1 MENSNNFNLLNS
13 KSQKELKISSKNKDE
28 DGFSRIKIS
37 LKDFPT
43 LNSLYDKNYNLEN
56 NKNSK
61 IKRCTTED
69 FKRNKKFSKVA
80 NKFLFEEKN
89 IHKTQIINTDIN
101 KTKFNKNKKENGKNK
116 INLEKAK
123 KKYNNKKEKNKTEI
137 LKSIPNYIQKDSLIN
152 VISVREAKEL
162 KKAKQNLKG
171 NNKNTNKPKPKIQ
184 KFENNKLIKDKN
196 EEINFEPKPKV
207 IPNFEFSHQFDKQ
220 IAPITNKRFKN
231 LEMKKESEEKIN
243 INPIKRFDKI
253 DICNPENDLQIIHTI
268 NNEINNT
275 INENITIENIN
286 NKIRSK
292 NGIISEDNMQNI
304 NEDEQNIRK
313 FLNLEIDKIDDLF
326 IIANNN
332 DKNNII
338 NNEINNIFD
347 NNQDINNNDNINNQ
361 EQVID
366 LEKNKDLNINNNN
379 SNIIDNE
386 IKLNNSNYF
395 HISINNENNQKDI
408 NSNND
413 INQEK
418 TIIYNNDEFSD
429 NNSFPNIYPNLDI
442 NKNMND
448 SKKQI
453 NYSQINNQYDSDSI
467 QFNNYNNTLSSVKRN
482 VDSSIEPISMDTEN
496 YSRLIGKVEN
506 EEFNIYNNENY
517 NLDNNNNKIISQEN
531 NKITDNE
538 IKMKNKIVFSLR
550 ETKLSSRE
558 NKLNCPNNIEINND
572 KSKNKK
578 NILKARKIDLI
589 NNKNKISNKIN
600 NKRYSD
606 QINNK
611 TNSQI
616 NNSNSNSNC
625 DINIYKNINTAP
637 FNYKENDQNSNQDI
651 IEKNDKIRKYL
662 SNPNHMNNEKVNN
675 LNKISQGSNKNKK
688 NKIFSDKKMNNKSK
702 NNEDTYNS
710 LYINLKYSLI
720 NGSRKST
727 EKQEEI
733 K

>member
-1 MENSNNFNLLNS
+1 MENSNNSNLLNS

-69 FKRNKKFSKVA
+69 LKRNKKFSKVA

-89 IHKTQIINTDIN
+89 IQKTQIINTDIN

-243 INPIKRFDKI
+243 INPIKRFENI

-304 NEDEQNIRK
+304 NEDEQNTRK
-313 FLNLEIDKIDDLF
+313 FLNLEINKEDLF

-386 IKLNNSNYF
+386 IKLNNSNNF
-395 HISINNENNQKDI
+395 HISINNENNQKDT

-506 EEFNIYNNENY
+506 KEFNIYNNENY

-572 KSKNKK
+572 KSKNKT

-616 NNSNSNSNC
+616 NSSNSNSNC

>member
-1 MENSNNFNLLNS
+1 MKNSNNSNLLNS

-56 NKNSK
+56 NKNPK

-89 IHKTQIINTDIN
+89 IQKTQIINTDIN

-196 EEINFEPKPKV
+196 EEFNFEPKPKV

-304 NEDEQNIRK
+304 NEDEQNTRK
-313 FLNLEIDKIDDLF
+313 FLNLEINKEDLF

-366 LEKNKDLNINNNN
+366 LEKNKDLNTNNNN

-386 IKLNNSNYF
+386 IKLNNSNNF

-453 NYSQINNQYDSDSI
+453 NYSQINNQYDSDTK
-467 QFNNYNNTLSSVKRN
+467 QFINYTNTLSSVKRN

-496 YSRLIGKVEN
+496 YSKLIGKVEN

-572 KSKNKK
+572 KSKNKT

-616 NNSNSNSNC
+616 NSSNSNSNC

-651 IEKNDKIRKYL
+651 LEKNDKIRKYL

>member
-1 MENSNNFNLLNS
+1 MENSNNSNLLNS

-304 NEDEQNIRK
+304 NEDEQNTRK
-313 FLNLEIDKIDDLF
+313 FLNLEINKEDLF

-338 NNEINNIFD
+338 NNNNIFD

-386 IKLNNSNYF
+386 IKLNNSNNF
-395 HISINNENNQKDI
+395 HISLNNENNQKDT

-506 EEFNIYNNENY
+506 KEFNIYNNENY

-616 NNSNSNSNC
+616 NSSNSNSNC

>member
-171 NNKNTNKPKPKIQ
+171 NNKNTNKPKPKIK
-184 KFENNKLIKDKN
+184 KFENNKLIKDNN
-196 EEINFEPKPKV
+196 EKFNFEPKPKV

-243 INPIKRFDKI
+243 INPIKRFENI
-253 DICNPENDLQIIHTI
+253 EICNPENDLQIIHTI

-304 NEDEQNIRK
+304 NEDEQNTKK
-313 FLNLEIDKIDDLF
+313 FLNLEINKEDLF
-326 IIANNN
+326 IKANNN

-395 HISINNENNQKDI
+395 HISINNENNQKDT

-506 EEFNIYNNENY
+506 KEFNIYNNENY

-616 NNSNSNSNC
+616 NSSNSNSNC

>member
-1 MENSNNFNLLNS
+1 MENSNNSNLLNS

-243 INPIKRFDKI
+243 INPIKRFENI
-253 DICNPENDLQIIHTI
+253 EICNPENDLQIIHTI

-304 NEDEQNIRK
+304 NEDEQNTKK
-313 FLNLEIDKIDDLF
+313 FLNLEINKEDLF

-366 LEKNKDLNINNNN
+366 LEKNKDMNINNNN

-395 HISINNENNQKDI
+395 HISLNNENNQKDT

-572 KSKNKK
+572 KSKNKT

-616 NNSNSNSNC
+616 NSSNSNSNC

-651 IEKNDKIRKYL
+651 LEKNDKIRKYL

>member
-1 MENSNNFNLLNS
+1 MENSNNSNLLNS

-43 LNSLYDKNYNLEN
+43 LNSLYDKNYHLEN
-56 NKNSK
+56 NKNPK

-89 IHKTQIINTDIN
+89 IQKTQIINTDIN

-116 INLEKAK
+116 TNLEKAK

-196 EEINFEPKPKV
+196 EEINIEPKPKV

-243 INPIKRFDKI
+243 INPIKRFDNI

-304 NEDEQNIRK
+304 NEDEQNTRK
-313 FLNLEIDKIDDLF
+313 FLNLEINKEDLF

-395 HISINNENNQKDI
+395 HISINNENNQKDT

-572 KSKNKK
+572 KSKNKT

-616 NNSNSNSNC
+616 NSSNSNSNC

>member
-1 MENSNNFNLLNS
+1 MENSNNSNLLNS

-28 DGFSRIKIS
+28 DEFSRIKIS

-89 IHKTQIINTDIN
+89 IQKTQIINTDIN

-184 KFENNKLIKDKN
+184 KFENNKLIKDNNK
-196 EEINFEPKPKV
+196 EINFEPKPKV

-243 INPIKRFDKI
+243 INPIKRFENI

-304 NEDEQNIRK
+304 NEDEQNTRK
-313 FLNLEIDKIDDLF
+313 FLNLEINKEDLF

-395 HISINNENNQKDI
+395 HISINNENNQKDT

-572 KSKNKK
+572 KSKNKT

-616 NNSNSNSNC
+616 NSSNSNSNC

>member
-243 INPIKRFDKI
+243 INPIKRFDNI

-304 NEDEQNIRK
+304 NEDEQNTKK
-313 FLNLEIDKIDDLF
+313 FLNLEINKEDLF

-338 NNEINNIFD
+338 NNNNIFD

-386 IKLNNSNYF
+386 IKLNNSNNF

-413 INQEK
+413 INQER

-506 EEFNIYNNENY
+506 KEFNIYNNENY

-572 KSKNKK
+572 KSKNKT

-616 NNSNSNSNC
+616 NSSNSNSNC

>member
-1 MENSNNFNLLNS
+1 MENSNNSNLLNS

-184 KFENNKLIKDKN
+184 KFENNKLIKENN
-196 EEINFEPKPKV
+196 EKFNFEPKPKV

-231 LEMKKESEEKIN
+231 LEMKKEYEEKIN
-243 INPIKRFDKI
+243 INPIKRFENI
-253 DICNPENDLQIIHTI
+253 EICNPENDLQIIHTI

-304 NEDEQNIRK
+304 NEDEQNTRK
-313 FLNLEIDKIDDLF
+313 FLNLEINKEDLF

-616 NNSNSNSNC
+616 NSSNSNSNC

-651 IEKNDKIRKYL
+651 LEKNDKIRKYL

>member
-1 MENSNNFNLLNS
+1 MENSNNSNLLNS

-28 DGFSRIKIS
+28 DEFSRIKIS

-69 FKRNKKFSKVA
+69 LKRNKKFSKVA

-89 IHKTQIINTDIN
+89 IQKTQIINTDIN

-116 INLEKAK
+116 TNLEKAK

-243 INPIKRFDKI
+243 INPIKRFDNI

-304 NEDEQNIRK
+304 NEDEQNTRK
-313 FLNLEIDKIDDLF
+313 FLNLEINKEDLF

-338 NNEINNIFD
+338 NNNNIFD

-386 IKLNNSNYF
+386 IKLNNSNNF
-395 HISINNENNQKDI
+395 HISINNENNQKDT

-506 EEFNIYNNENY
+506 KEFNIYNNENY

-558 NKLNCPNNIEINND
+558 NKLNCPNNIETNND
-572 KSKNKK
+572 KSKNKT

-616 NNSNSNSNC
+616 NSSNSNSNC

-637 FNYKENDQNSNQDI
+637 FNFKENDQNSNQDI

>member
-304 NEDEQNIRK
+304 NEDEQNTKK
-313 FLNLEIDKIDDLF
+313 FLNLEINKEDLF

-338 NNEINNIFD
+338 NNNNIFD

-386 IKLNNSNYF
+386 IKLNNSNNF

-413 INQEK
+413 INQER

-467 QFNNYNNTLSSVKRN
+467 QFNNYNNTLSSVKSN

-506 EEFNIYNNENY
+506 KEFNIYNNENY

-558 NKLNCPNNIEINND
+558 NKLNCPNNNIINND

-616 NNSNSNSNC
+616 NSSNSNSNC

-637 FNYKENDQNSNQDI
+637 FNFKENDQNSNQDI
-651 IEKNDKIRKYL
+651 LEKNDKIRKYL

>member
-196 EEINFEPKPKV
+196 EEINLEPKPKV

-304 NEDEQNIRK
+304 NEDEQNTKK
-313 FLNLEIDKIDDLF
+313 FLNLEINKEDLF

-338 NNEINNIFD
+338 NNNNIFD

-379 SNIIDNE
+379 SNIKDNE

-467 QFNNYNNTLSSVKRN
+467 QFNNYNNTLSSVKSN

-506 EEFNIYNNENY
+506 KEFNIYNNENY

-572 KSKNKK
+572 KSKNKT

-589 NNKNKISNKIN
+589 NNKNRLSNKIN

-616 NNSNSNSNC
+616 NSSNSNSNC

-637 FNYKENDQNSNQDI
+637 FNFKENDQNSNQDI
-651 IEKNDKIRKYL
+651 LEKNDKIRKYL

>member
-1 MENSNNFNLLNS
+1 MENSNNSNLLNS

-231 LEMKKESEEKIN
+231 LEMKKEYEEKIN
-243 INPIKRFDKI
+243 INPIKRFDNI

-304 NEDEQNIRK
+304 NEDEQNTRK
-313 FLNLEIDKIDDLF
+313 FLNLEIDKIIDLF
-326 IIANNN
+326 IEEIN
-332 DKNNII
+332 DDENDII
-338 NNEINNIFD
+338 NNNNIFD

-395 HISINNENNQKDI
+395 HISINNENNQKDT

-506 EEFNIYNNENY
+506 KEFNIYNNENY

-616 NNSNSNSNC
+616 NSSNSNSNC

-651 IEKNDKIRKYL
+651 LEKNDKIRKYL

>member
-89 IHKTQIINTDIN
+89 IQKTQIINTDIN

-196 EEINFEPKPKV
+196 EEINLAPKPKV

-243 INPIKRFDKI
+243 INPIKRFDNI

-304 NEDEQNIRK
+304 NEDEQNTKK
-313 FLNLEIDKIDDLF
+313 FLNLEINKEDLF
-326 IIANNN
+326 IEAINN

-395 HISINNENNQKDI
+395 HISINNENNQKDT

-506 EEFNIYNNENY
+506 KEFNIYNNENY

-572 KSKNKK
+572 KSKNKT

-616 NNSNSNSNC
+616 NSSNSNSNC

-637 FNYKENDQNSNQDI
+637 FNNKENDQNSNQDI

>member
-1 MENSNNFNLLNS
+1 MENSNNSNLLNS

-89 IHKTQIINTDIN
+89 IQKTQIINTDIN

-116 INLEKAK
+116 TNLEKAK

-338 NNEINNIFD
+338 NNNNIFD

-386 IKLNNSNYF
+386 IKLNNSNNF
-395 HISINNENNQKDI
+395 HISINNENNQKDT

-453 NYSQINNQYDSDSI
+453 NYSQINNQYDSD
-467 QFNNYNNTLSSVKRN
+467 
-482 VDSSIEPISMDTEN
+482 
-496 YSRLIGKVEN
+496 
-506 EEFNIYNNENY
+506 
-517 NLDNNNNKIISQEN
+517 
-531 NKITDNE
+531 
-538 IKMKNKIVFSLR
+538 
-550 ETKLSSRE
+550 
-558 NKLNCPNNIEINND
+558 
-572 KSKNKK
+572 
-578 NILKARKIDLI
+578 LK
-589 NNKNKISNKIN
+589 
-600 NKRYSD
+600 
-606 QINNK
+606 
-611 TNSQI
+611 
-616 NNSNSNSNC
+616 
-625 DINIYKNINTAP
+625 
-637 FNYKENDQNSNQDI
+637 E
-651 IEKNDKIRKYL
+651 
-662 SNPNHMNNEKVNN
+662 M
-675 LNKISQGSNKNKK
+675 
-688 NKIFSDKKMNNKSK
+688 
-702 NNEDTYNS
+702 
-710 LYINLKYSLI
+710 
-720 NGSRKST
+720 
-727 EKQEEI
+727 
-733 K
+733 

>member
-1 MENSNNFNLLNS
+1 MENSNNSNLLNS

-89 IHKTQIINTDIN
+89 IQKTQIINTDIN

-243 INPIKRFDKI
+243 INPIKRFDNI

-304 NEDEQNIRK
+304 NEDEQNTRK
-313 FLNLEIDKIDDLF
+313 FLNLEINKEDLF

-386 IKLNNSNYF
+386 IKLNNSNNF
-395 HISINNENNQKDI
+395 HISINNENNQKDT

-506 EEFNIYNNENY
+506 KEFNIYNNENY

-572 KSKNKK
+572 KSKNKT

-616 NNSNSNSNC
+616 NSSNSNSNC

>member
-1 MENSNNFNLLNS
+1 MENSNNSNLLNS

-184 KFENNKLIKDKN
+184 KFENNKLIKDNN
-196 EEINFEPKPKV
+196 EKINFEPKPKV

-243 INPIKRFDKI
+243 INPIKRFDNI

-304 NEDEQNIRK
+304 NEDEQNTKK
-313 FLNLEIDKIDDLF
+313 FLNLEINKEDLF
-326 IIANNN
+326 IEAINN

-338 NNEINNIFD
+338 NNNNIFD

-395 HISINNENNQKDI
+395 HISINNENNQKDT

-506 EEFNIYNNENY
+506 KEFNIYNNENY

-572 KSKNKK
+572 KSKNKT

-616 NNSNSNSNC
+616 NSSNSNSNC

>member
-1 MENSNNFNLLNS
+1 MENSNNSNLLNS

-89 IHKTQIINTDIN
+89 IQKTQIINTDIN

-243 INPIKRFDKI
+243 INPIKRFDNI

-275 INENITIENIN
+275 INENIAIENIN

-338 NNEINNIFD
+338 NNNNIFD

-395 HISINNENNQKDI
+395 HISINNENNQKDT

-453 NYSQINNQYDSDSI
+453 NYSQINNQYDSDTK
-467 QFNNYNNTLSSVKRN
+467 QFINYTNTLSSVKRN

-506 EEFNIYNNENY
+506 KEFNIYNNENY

-572 KSKNKK
+572 KSKNKT